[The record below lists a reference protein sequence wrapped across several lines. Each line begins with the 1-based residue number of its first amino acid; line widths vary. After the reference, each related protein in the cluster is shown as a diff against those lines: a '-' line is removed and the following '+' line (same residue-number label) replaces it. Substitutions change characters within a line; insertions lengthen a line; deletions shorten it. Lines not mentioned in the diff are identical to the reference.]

1 MRRASKRHSAR
12 RCCRSPERHSAHLV
26 VWSRQHT
33 GGLPS
38 CLLQS
43 STPTVLRS
51 VPNPVPDA
59 ARMPGDVVLV
69 SRNQTESPVLI
80 TAMNTPLAPPD
91 GELND
96 NDLRPVEVRAA
107 RAAVQAGVAAASV
120 ERLPF
125 DLSALE

>member
-1 MRRASKRHSAR
+1 MQPASKRPSAR
-12 RCCRSPERHSAHLV
+12 RCCRWPERHAAHLV
-26 VWSRQHT
+26 AWSSQHK
-33 GGLPS
+33 GGSPS

-59 ARMPGDVVLV
+59 ARMPGEVVLV

-80 TAMNTPLAPPD
+80 TAMDVALAPPD

-96 NDLRPVEVRAA
+96 NDL
-107 RAAVQAGVAAASV
+107 
-120 ERLPF
+120 
-125 DLSALE
+125 